1 MSLRRL
7 YLWPLLFGLVA
18 ATPPAWAGLKIE
30 SWTSVGGARV
40 YFVESH
46 ALPIIDVQI
55 DFGAG
60 SAHEP
65 ADKAGLAGLV
75 GGMLE
80 SGTDTLDENQ
90 IADRQAD
97 LGVQFG
103 GGADS
108 DRASVNLRS
117 LSSPAQFRPA
127 LDLLIDV
134 VSRPEFPEPVF
145 QRERGRLIAG
155 LKEAET
161 QPASIAG
168 RKFSAAIYGTHP
180 YGPSATPE
188 TVARIERADL
198 AQFYRRYYVAA
209 NASLAIVGDLSR
221 AQAEALATELLGSIP
236 VGEPAPALAAPAL
249 PAGSTERVAHPSAQA
264 HVLMGLPVLT
274 RDDPDYYPL
283 LVGNYVLGGGGF
295 VSRLT
300 AEVREKRGY
309 AYSVY
314 SAFSPDRVAGPFQI
328 GLQTKGS
335 QIDDALSVVRSTLR
349 DFIAGGPTGQE
360 LAAAKANIINGF
372 GLRLDSNR
380 KILGYV
386 SMMAFYGLPP
396 DWLDAYPKAV
406 AAVTETQ
413 IKDAFQRR
421 VPMDLLVTVVVG
433 GNGDRA
439 PETSN

>member
-1 MSLRRL
+1 VYRDKMGATTVEGVMGLGTWNPKMS
-7 YLWPLLFGLVA
+7 PQA
-18 ATPPAWAGLKIE
+18 KA
-30 SWTSVGGARV
+30 
-40 YFVESH
+40 YF
-46 ALPIIDVQI
+46 D
-55 DFGAG
+55 
-60 SAHEP
+60 AH
-65 ADKAGLAGLV
+65 
-75 GGMLE
+75 
-80 SGTDTLDENQ
+80 
-90 IADRQAD
+90 
-97 LGVQFG
+97 
-103 GGADS
+103 
-108 DRASVNLRS
+108 
-117 LSSPAQFRPA
+117 
-127 LDLLIDV
+127 
-134 VSRPEFPEPVF
+134 
-145 QRERGRLIAG
+145 
-155 LKEAET
+155 
-161 QPASIAG
+161 
-168 RKFSAAIYGTHP
+168 
-180 YGPSATPE
+180 
-188 TVARIERADL
+188 VARIERADL

-406 AAVTETQ
+406 AAVTEAR

-421 VPMDLLVTVVVG
+421 VPMDHLVTVVVG

>member
-168 RKFSAAIYGTHP
+168 LASSPKYLMTSTGATMASAMNN
-180 YGPSATPE
+180 TP
-188 TVARIERADL
+188 
-198 AQFYRRYYVAA
+198 
-209 NASLAIVGDLSR
+209 G
-221 AQAEALATELLGSIP
+221 ALT
-236 VGEPAPALAAPAL
+236 
-249 PAGSTERVAHPSAQA
+249 
-264 HVLMGLPVLT
+264 
-274 RDDPDYYPL
+274 
-283 LVGNYVLGGGGF
+283 
-295 VSRLT
+295 
-300 AEVREKRGY
+300 
-309 AYSVY
+309 
-314 SAFSPDRVAGPFQI
+314 
-328 GLQTKGS
+328 
-335 QIDDALSVVRSTLR
+335 
-349 DFIAGGPTGQE
+349 
-360 LAAAKANIINGF
+360 
-372 GLRLDSNR
+372 
-380 KILGYV
+380 
-386 SMMAFYGLPP
+386 
-396 DWLDAYPKAV
+396 
-406 AAVTETQ
+406 
-413 IKDAFQRR
+413 
-421 VPMDLLVTVVVG
+421 
-433 GNGDRA
+433 
-439 PETSN
+439 